1 MKRPNGRKADSGAPI
16 FAAISAI
23 GFKRA
28 ARAIS
33 MSDAMNQYLPLD
45 PPSGRHKRSATNR
58 LARLFWQARIVTMNG
73 AHAYKPGTSSSHRGA
88 IANRARGTWP
98 MIKSRLAVFTVL
110 SIIAYLGL
118 AIAGAGGPGRF
129 FSYPPLIAISIVTI
143 VLGVASLFS
152 EGHIG
157 SGVREDRS
165 NRWVVAV
172 LGVLGIID
180 GYLPAY
186 TDRIDFLTF
195 GGEGVRWLGV
205 LLYAAGGVVRLAP
218 VFVLGRRFSGLVA
231 IQPEHR
237 LVTGGLYG
245 IIRHPSYLGL
255 FVLMLGWGL
264 AFRSGV
270 GVVIAVLSLGVLL
283 ARIRAEERL
292 LSETFGAEYDA
303 YRARTWRLI
312 PHVY

>member
-1 MKRPNGRKADSGAPI
+1 
-16 FAAISAI
+16 
-23 GFKRA
+23 
-28 ARAIS
+28 
-33 MSDAMNQYLPLD
+33 
-45 PPSGRHKRSATNR
+45 
-58 LARLFWQARIVTMNG
+58 
-73 AHAYKPGTSSSHRGA
+73 
-88 IANRARGTWP
+88 
-98 MIKSRLAVFTVL
+98 MIKSRLAVVTIL
-110 SIIAYLGL
+110 SIVAYLGL

-129 FSYPPLIAISIVTI
+129 FSYPPLIAVSLVTI
-143 VLGVASLFS
+143 ALGLAGLFS

-165 NRWVVAV
+165 NRWVVAA

-205 LLYAAGGVVRLAP
+205 LLYTAGGSLCLAP
-218 VFVLGRRFSGLVA
+218 GFVLGRRFSGLFA
-231 IQPEHR
+231 FPPQQR
-237 LVTGGLYG
+237 LSSGGLSG

-270 GVVIAVLSLGVLL
+270 GVVI
-283 ARIRAEERL
+283 
-292 LSETFGAEYDA
+292 
-303 YRARTWRLI
+303 
-312 PHVY
+312 

>member
-1 MKRPNGRKADSGAPI
+1 M
-16 FAAISAI
+16 
-23 GFKRA
+23 
-28 ARAIS
+28 
-33 MSDAMNQYLPLD
+33 
-45 PPSGRHKRSATNR
+45 T
-58 LARLFWQARIVTMNG
+58 
-73 AHAYKPGTSSSHRGA
+73 KP
-88 IANRARGTWP
+88 
-98 MIKSRLAVFTVL
+98 RLAVFMVL
-110 SIIAYLGL
+110 SLAAYLGL
-118 AIAGAGGPGRF
+118 AVAGAGGPSRF
-129 FSYPPLIAISIVTI
+129 FSYPPLIAVSVVTI
-143 VLGVASLFS
+143 ALGVVGLFS

-157 SGVREDRS
+157 SGVKEDRS
-165 NRWVVAV
+165 NRWVIAA

-180 GYLPAY
+180 AYLPAY

-205 LLYAAGGVVRLAP
+205 LLYAAGGILRLAP
-218 VFVLGRRFSGLVA
+218 VFVLRRRFSGLVA

-237 LVTGGLYG
+237 LVSGGLYG

-292 LSETFGAEYDA
+292 LSENFGAEYDA

-312 PHVY
+312 PYVY

>member
-1 MKRPNGRKADSGAPI
+1 MKKLRIAALTIVSLGA
-16 FAAISAI
+16 F
-23 GFKRA
+23 
-28 ARAIS
+28 
-33 MSDAMNQYLPLD
+33 
-45 PPSGRHKRSATNR
+45 
-58 LARLFWQARIVTMNG
+58 
-73 AHAYKPGTSSSHRGA
+73 
-88 IANRARGTWP
+88 
-98 MIKSRLAVFTVL
+98 
-110 SIIAYLGL
+110 LGL
-118 AIAGAGGPGRF
+118 AIAGAGGPTRF
-129 FSYPPLIAISIVTI
+129 FSHPQLIAVTAVTI
-143 VLGVASLFS
+143 TLGFAALFT

-157 SGVREDRS
+157 AGVKEDRS
-165 NRWVVAV
+165 NRWVIAA
-172 LGVLGIID
+172 LGVLSFID
-180 GYLPAY
+180 AYLPAY

-205 LLYAAGGVVRLAP
+205 LLYTAGGILRLAP

-237 LVTGGLYG
+237 LVSGGLYG

-312 PHVY
+312 PYVY